1 MTNGRSDPEPAIAGG
16 RARRLGENE
25 GRRLP
30 KEPPARESRPSGG
43 RPRAYHFTW
52 VRRPKM
58 SNSVSSPPV
67 STEAEM

>member
-1 MTNGRSDPEPAIAGG
+1 MAGG
-16 RARRLGENE
+16 RGDPVRTKAG
-25 GRRLP
+25 GP
-30 KEPPARESRPSGG
+30 PGEPPARESRPSGG
-43 RPRAYHFTW
+43 RPGAYHFTW

>member
-1 MTNGRSDPEPAIAGG
+1 MTNGYSDPEPANAGG
-16 RARRLGENE
+16 RARRPGENE

-43 RPRAYHFTW
+43 RPGAYHFTC